1 MKFCVPCNTEKSKSE
16 FSKCTSRSDGVQYRC
31 KECVFKFRK
40 ANKEKI
46 AFQKQQYHA
55 KQKEHLLEKRK
66 VWESNNPDYFTKYRQ
81 NNKGSINARNRTRQ
95 AAKLQR
101 TPKWLTD
108 IDFERIE
115 TQYKLAQIL
124 TKLHNEPWHV
134 DHIIPL
140 QGRLVSGLHVPCNL
154 QVLKGSE
161 NCSKQN
167 NFVLG

>member
-1 MKFCVPCNTEKSKSE
+1 MAYDKEYQ
-16 FSKCTSRSDGVQYRC
+16 RQYRL
-31 KECVFKFRK
+31 KNRDKLIAYKKTWVELNLEKVIENNKTRYQAKKDEIKAYIAEYKKLNPAKANANKAKRK
-40 ANKEKI
+40 A
-46 AFQKQQYHA
+46 A
-55 KQKEHLLEKRK
+55 KK
-66 VWESNNPDYFTKYRQ
+66 
-81 NNKGSINARNRTRQ
+81 
-95 AAKLQR
+95 QR

-115 TQYKLAQIL
+115 NQYKLATIL

-140 QGRLVSGLHVPCNL
+140 QGKLVSGLHVPSNL

>member
-1 MKFCVPCNTEKSKSE
+1 MFDEKAYAK
-16 FSKCTSRSDGVQYRC
+16 KYR
-31 KECVFKFRK
+31 E
-40 ANKEKI
+40 ANKEKASLYHKEYRAKHKDKLI
-46 AFQKQQYHA
+46 AYKNAWDEANKEKVSLSGKKRYQA
-55 KQKEHLLEKRK
+55 KKANIKAAIAEYKKLNPAKANANKAKRK
-66 VWESNNPDYFTKYRQ
+66 S
-81 NNKGSINARNRTRQ
+81 
-95 AAKLQR
+95 AKLQR

-140 QGRLVSGLHVPCNL
+140 QGKLVSGLHVPSNL

>member
-1 MKFCVPCNTEKSKSE
+1 MAYDKEYQ
-16 FSKCTSRSDGVQYRC
+16 RQYRL
-31 KECVFKFRK
+31 KNRDKLIAYKKAWVELNLEEVIENNKTRYQFKKDEIKAYIAEYKKLNPAKANANKAKRK
-40 ANKEKI
+40 A
-46 AFQKQQYHA
+46 A
-55 KQKEHLLEKRK
+55 KK
-66 VWESNNPDYFTKYRQ
+66 
-81 NNKGSINARNRTRQ
+81 
-95 AAKLQR
+95 QR

-115 TQYKLAQIL
+115 NQYKLATIL

-140 QGRLVSGLHVPCNL
+140 QGKLVSGLHVPSNL